1 MFKFLE
7 DFEQI
12 NRKFSENYYSVLS
25 VVDKHMKD
33 ITKFLEDFEQ
43 INRKFSED
51 YYSETQIIT

>member
-1 MFKFLE
+1 
-7 DFEQI
+7 
-12 NRKFSENYYSVLS
+12 
-25 VVDKHMKD
+25 MKD